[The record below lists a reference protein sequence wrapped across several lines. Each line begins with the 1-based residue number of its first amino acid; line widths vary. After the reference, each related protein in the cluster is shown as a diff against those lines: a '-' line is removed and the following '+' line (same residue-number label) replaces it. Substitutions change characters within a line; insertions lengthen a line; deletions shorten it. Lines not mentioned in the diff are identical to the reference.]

1 MRSTSQKLP
10 KDNLCNYVCGDHDHR
25 TSYYEDPQIWN
36 RRIRLVGVCLSV
48 WWRLRMLRDLI
59 WFESQF
65 FTMHVPHNCFGR
77 YIQKQFPRAACSS
90 ALHDGFWGV
99 KYIILIAF
107 YIVSYFIPYKFYD
120 TWGGICLIFSFFFLV
135 IQGYFILNLAYTWN
149 DLLMDAMNGRDG
161 SSYAQFLLLCY
172 SILNAVGVVVWLVF

>member
-1 MRSTSQKLP
+1 MIIALLIMKTLRYGTEEF
-10 KDNLCNYVCGDHDHR
+10 D
-25 TSYYEDPQIWN
+25 
-36 RRIRLVGVCLSV
+36 
-48 WWRLRMLRDLI
+48 WW
-59 WFESQF
+59 ECAEVSGGGSE
-65 FTMHVPHNCFGR
+65 CFGISSGLR
-77 YIQKQFPRAACSS
+77 ASFSLCMFHIIVLVAIFPRAACSS

-172 SILNAVGVVVWLVF
+172 SSLNAVGVVVWLVFQFIWFTPEECDSGLPMF